1 MRVSSPS
8 SAGVDS
14 FDFSVSLAFGFAFAN
29 DLNRSPA
36 VCVFFA
42 PDLESDLFN
51 VLLGADGWGV
61 DRPDVLSSDALSLRA
76 GTAASFFGW
85 VVAAGFAT
93 GLAAGFGA
101 EAAAGGGAFLGVL
114 RCKAVSGD
122 LQQHVDAIP

>member
-61 DRPDVLSSDALSLRA
+61 DRPDVLSSDALLLRTGAA
-76 GTAASFFGW
+76 GSFFGW
-85 VVAAGFAT
+85 DTAGFAT

-101 EAAAGGGAFLGVL
+101 EAAAGAGAFLGVL
-114 RCKAVSGD
+114 RCTAVSGN
-122 LQQHVDAIP
+122 LLE